1 MRKMNDYMYQRK
13 GFGAHTRLD
22 PLVGKSPSSAGVPP
36 RSTKPKTLMSQSL
49 LKGNGM
55 HNNHLK
61 PKESEPKS
69 ININPTKTPLLD
81 ENIVIKVTDERKN
94 INKNFECKKS
104 LLLREMKY
112 FENHLK
118 STDSAEDIDI
128 SVH

>member
-1 MRKMNDYMYQRK
+1 MRKMNDFVYQRR

-36 RSTKPKTLMSQSL
+36 RSSKPKTLMSQSL

-55 HNNHLK
+55 ASSNIK
-61 PKESEPKS
+61 PKENNARIVTIPKQTS
-69 ININPTKTPLLD
+69 ID
-81 ENIVIKVTDERKN
+81 ESIVIKVTDERKN
-94 INKNFECKKS
+94 INKNFECRKS